1 MGFPRW
7 LLQKHQPAFFDAKL
21 EAKADDFAKIVL
33 SLCPGLSPE
42 PALSICYAQLSSESH
57 ETSNHTA
64 LDSQTH
70 SSCRQA
76 LPTDTSAPHGIYSH

>member
-7 LLQKHQPAFFDAKL
+7 LLQRHQPASFDAKL
-21 EAKADDFAKIVL
+21 EAKPDDFAEIVL
-33 SLCPGLSPE
+33 SLCPAVPPE
-42 PALSICYAQLSSESH
+42 LALSICCAQLSSESP

-64 LDSQTH
+64 LDSQMH

-76 LPTDTSAPHGIYSH
+76 LPTGTSAPRGIHSH